1 MAAAIILALSACA
14 QAGPAPQS
22 ADFAP
27 EYQGV
32 EAKMLGR
39 GLLQVEVGMRGAR
52 DEADVERFAQCVVA
66 KQALNAGFGFAR
78 HLRTLISRE
87 AGLWRAD
94 SVYMISAALPPGSKT
109 IDAEVV
115 AADCAEHGIPM
126 V

>member
-14 QAGPAPQS
+14 QAGPAPD
-22 ADFAP
+22 AVAFAP
-27 EYQGV
+27 EYQGI
-32 EAKMLGR
+32 EARTLGR
-39 GLLQVEVGMRGAR
+39 GLVQVEVGMRGAR
-52 DEADVERFAQCVVA
+52 DEADVERYAQCAVA
-66 KQALNAGFGFAR
+66 KQALSAGFGFAR
-78 HLRTLISRE
+78 HLRTLVSRE

-94 SVYMISAALPPGSKT
+94 AVYVISAALPPGQRT